1 VKEYETDRGHHQ
13 TDQTER
19 SKSCLLEM
27 GIEDIMESALI
38 SHGRKKGQSM
48 FYRGAE
54 FVIDFVEIIKLE
66 IIAGDESVGK
76 IIEVIGTIAKTERK
90 EDCRIF
96 ILPFV
101 EEL

>member
-1 VKEYETDRGHHQ
+1 MKMIEAIIRPVKLIEV
-13 TDQTER
+13 
-19 SKSCLLEM
+19 KAALLEL

-38 SHGRKKGQSM
+38 IHGSKKGQSM

-54 FVIDFVEIIKLE
+54 IVIDFVERVRLE
-66 IIAGDESVGK
+66 IIAADESVGK
-76 IIEVIGTIAKTERK
+76 IIEVIGNIAKTERR

-101 EEL
+101 EAL